1 MSQVAD
7 SCAHAAISFS
17 CENIAQATL
26 ANWRPSLP
34 GNERMR
40 YTRLIP
46 FWLVLLVLTFRPC
59 AFGQESS
66 PTPTDA
72 AKPNRFLRF
81 ANRAHVE
88 LKGTRG
94 LLNLNGSFTVEAW
107 LRWEGAITTPL
118 YLMGDEIWK
127 DMAAELPKVP

>member
-1 MSQVAD
+1 LRD
-7 SCAHAAISFS
+7 LHSFPTRRS
-17 CENIAQATL
+17 SDL
-26 ANWRPSLP
+26 
-34 GNERMR
+34 

-46 FWLVLLVLTFRPC
+46 FWLVLLMLTFRPC

-66 PTPTDA
+66 PTPKDA

-107 LRWEGAITTPL
+107 LRDRKSTRLNSSHLVI
-118 YLMGDEIWK
+118 
-127 DMAAELPKVP
+127 